1 MVYNYISEMLGVRDM
16 DSADLTDQGKSA
28 LHPNTIISERYINE
42 FRCYRVILCQKYHVD
57 CDKIV

>member
-1 MVYNYISEMLGVRDM
+1 MLGVRDM